1 MIEPVDW
8 VKIRTDFPLLSRK
21 IHGKP
26 LVYLDNAASAQ
37 KPTVLMDSVQDLYS
51 RYYANIHRGVHTL
64 SQESTAAYE
73 EARKKIAAFIGAE
86 NSDSVIFT
94 GGTTAGLN
102 LLAHSIGQKWIHS
115 GDEIV
120 LTRMEHHANIVPWQ
134 MLSERS
140 GAVIRP
146 ANLLPDGRI
155 DENHFFSLI
164 GEKTRI
170 ISLTWVSNA
179 LGTVNPLEAWIPRLR
194 KMTDAIIIVDA
205 AQAVPHMPVSVEKLN
220 ADFLVFSAHKVMGP
234 TGLGILWGRYELLDA
249 LPPFMGGG
257 DMIDRVSFE
266 GTTYNK
272 VPFRFEAGTP
282 DIAAAIGFAAVLDYL
297 QGIGM
302 EHIEAREQELLK
314 IATDALLAEIPGIQ
328 IYGTAPHKA
337 AVISFLVKNIH
348 PYDLGVLLDHQGVA
362 LRTGHHCAQPLMDF
376 YNIPGTA
383 RASLAFYNNE
393 EDIRIFVNALKR
405 AVKMLS

>member
-297 QGIGM
+297 QDIGM